1 MNYERYKSNLF
12 YLIVCIFLILGST
25 AAYNMGI
32 DDGVMEVSYQYA
44 FILIPVILYILLT
57 RQKFTQVLRLKK
69 TKPLLI
75 LIAFL
80 IALVSQPAIALIDT
94 LMKQVVGGGSSMMMP
109 QPTSNSI
116 WFALFLF
123 AVTPAICEEVLMR
136 GAVLYGH
143 RHVPIWKAAILNGVL
158 FGLFHNNFDQLFYTT
173 AFGILLAIVVT
184 LSDSIYPAILM
195 HFVMNALSVFGEF
208 YPNST
213 YMKFTTWYESDMAI
227 LIPIGIVSI
236 AATAALVIWLRKI
249 TKKDKAEQVT
259 EQTEEAT
266 TKLPMICDEEHKNVA
281 YPEWPLLMATAI
293 SIIYSMVYM

>member
-25 AAYNMGI
+25 AAYNLGV

-44 FILIPVILYILLT
+44 FILIPVVLYILLT
-57 RQKFTQVLRLKK
+57 RQRFTQVLRLKK
-69 TKPLLI
+69 TSSLVI

-80 IALVSQPAIALIDT
+80 ISLVSQPVIALIDT
-94 LMKQVVGGGSSMMMP
+94 LMKQVMGGAPMMMP
-109 QPTSNSI
+109 QPTSNSLL
-116 WFALFLF
+116 FALFLF

-158 FGLFHNNFDQLFYTT
+158 FGLFHNSFDQLFYAT

-184 LSDSIYPAILM
+184 LSDSIYPAMLM
-195 HFVMNALSVFGEF
+195 HFVMNALSVFTDF

-213 YMKFTTWYESDMAI
+213 YVKMTSWYESNLAI
-227 LIPIGIVSI
+227 LIPVGVVSL
-236 AATAALVIWLRKI
+236 AATVALVIWLRKV
-249 TKKDKAEQVT
+249 TKKEKAEPAT

-266 TKLPMICDEEHKNVA
+266 TEMPMICDEEHKNVA

-293 SIIYSMVYM
+293 SIIYSLVYV